1 MPGPPPPV
9 ASENDISPTVPPL
22 PTITRRLNKPPVAGS
37 CTNTAGAYARM
48 NPPPPP
54 HVGWPTPQSSDQQAT
69 PPPAPHIVTFSS
81 TAVQEDARIS
91 FGRGTGWYSP
101 VKVKLYEKG
110 AERAHGFALAGVDVW
125 VGVIVLLGVR
135 VLVGEPVDVSERV
148 GVTVTVDGHTHRA
161 FTNTNPWA
169 PAAPFP
175 GHKAYAPAPVL
186 LPAGYKGSP
195 TPPGVDNTPSAYPA
209 S

>member
-110 AERAHGFALAGVDVW
+110 AERAHGFALAGV
-125 VGVIVLLGVR
+125 
-135 VLVGEPVDVSERV
+135 
-148 GVTVTVDGHTHRA
+148 VDGLT
-161 FTNTNPWA
+161 TA
-169 PAAPFP
+169 PARFAKITKHT
-175 GHKAYAPAPVL
+175 GRIKKDGWDGAMVCEGGEL
-186 LPAGYKGSP
+186 RRM
-195 TPPGVDNTPSAYPA
+195 NRE
-209 S
+209 